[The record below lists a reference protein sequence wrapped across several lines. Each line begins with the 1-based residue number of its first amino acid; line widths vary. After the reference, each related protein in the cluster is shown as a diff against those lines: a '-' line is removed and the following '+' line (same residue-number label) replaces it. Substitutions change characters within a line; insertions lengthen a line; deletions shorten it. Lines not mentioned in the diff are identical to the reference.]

1 MQTDDVSQSG
11 LTLVEL
17 LISITCLLLILAG
30 VYDVFSRQSETAT
43 AEQEILNMQMSSRV
57 AIERLGFVF
66 GNAGFGCRDSF
77 NDGETMS
84 GDDPDGN
91 GSVTVDQVF
100 WDIQNNNVN
109 GTNPDSVVV
118 TYGFRKVAEVDGL
131 HNSTTSVDFKNI
143 GSPSITTSDFKK
155 YLCFFPNI
163 EGDLF
168 YEVDDATD
176 PFGITK
182 ETPQLSDDSEVYMV
196 TPVRIKLV
204 DECLYL
210 QNFAYSQTNLWEA
223 VENIQDLQLQY
234 TTDGTSWVDNPADPE
249 DVIGVRIF
257 VLARTERR
265 DPGYSDSKTYELA
278 GQTVGP
284 FNDPY
289 HRKVAQTTVW
299 VRNNDQ

>member
-1 MQTDDVSQSG
+1 M
-11 LTLVEL
+11 EL

-30 VYDVFSRQSETAT
+30 VYDVFSRQSETST
-43 AEQEILNMQMSSRV
+43 VEQEILNMQMSSRV

-66 GNAGFGCRDSF
+66 SNAGFGCRDSF
-77 NDGETMS
+77 DHGKTMS

-91 GSVTVDQVF
+91 GTVTVNQVF

-109 GTNPDSVVV
+109 GTNPDSVVA
-118 TYGFRKVAEVDGL
+118 TYGFRLVAEVDGL
-131 HNSTTSVDFKNI
+131 HNSTTSVDFKNV
-143 GSPSITTSDFKK
+143 GSPNITTSDFKK

-168 YEVDDATD
+168 YEVTDATD
-176 PFGITK
+176 PYDLDQ

-196 TPVRIKLV
+196 TPVRVKLV
-204 DECLYL
+204 NETLYL
-210 QNFAYSQTNLWEA
+210 QNFAYTQTKLWESA
-223 VENIQDLQLQY
+223 ENIQDLQLQY

-257 VLARTERR
+257 VLARTERP

-278 GQTVGP
+278 GQSVGP
-284 FNDPY
+284 FNDPF

-299 VRNNDQ
+299 VRNND